1 MKARILPLDSDEHR
15 LAQELLPWFVN
26 QTLDAAEAAQ
36 VGTHVAQCA
45 RCQADAAA
53 QARLH
58 RVVLDA
64 NDAGH
69 GVDAAWTAMRARL
82 DTLPA
87 SQGDKRGATP
97 AWWRPGLR
105 FVVATQAAVILILVV
120 AVAWV
125 GGVPRSE
132 SYRALGAA
140 PADANALAVFRAE
153 ATEAQMREALR
164 AAGAHIVGGPTVTD
178 AYLLR
183 LGDAGPATLAR
194 LRAQPGVLRA
204 ESLQGEAAR

>member
-1 MKARILPLDSDEHR
+1 MKARVVPLDSDEHR

-26 QTLDAAEAAQ
+26 KTLDAAEAAQ
-36 VGTHVAQCA
+36 VGAHVAQCA

-53 QARLH
+53 QARL
-58 RVVLDA
+58 RAVVLDA
-64 NDAGH
+64 DHPGA

-87 SQGDKRGATP
+87 SRGTTRASTR
-97 AWWRPGLR
+97 ASWRPDLR
-105 FVVATQAAVILILVV
+105 SIVAAQAAVLLVL

-125 GGVPRSE
+125 GGVPRGD

-183 LGDAGPATLAR
+183 LGDAGPAALAR
-194 LRAQPGVLRA
+194 LREQPAVLRA